1 MNRQKSSR
9 SKRSRAHR
17 GIVTVEF
24 ALCIPV
30 MMLITFGSIQL
41 GASILL
47 RHQAV
52 AILETSTLNYILG
65 SITEGDLPKHIRDLS
80 EDSGLV
86 GAEVTIAPVD
96 DIFLNVQLSLPVRE
110 NIVAPMVIGGGSEIE
125 TSFLVYRP

>member
-1 MNRQKSSR
+1 MYSGHDADHFWIDSTRRKHSAAAPSGCDLGNQ
-9 SKRSRAHR
+9 H
-17 GIVTVEF
+17 
-24 ALCIPV
+24 P
-30 MMLITFGSIQL
+30 QL
-41 GASILL
+41 
-47 RHQAV
+47 
-52 AILETSTLNYILG
+52 ILG